1 MNQQIA
7 HRNVGVAQVGAEDV
21 FAEEFSKFAA
31 GRMTAEEGAALMSR
45 AVKLGMAVANI
56 FFEAAEERREDG
68 VLILL
73 RKGVN
78 LTAIELGIVTL
89 AVNDASCTANQARIY
104 FAAFIQ
110 DNNRNAE
117 GVRLN
122 LLKFAGEGLI
132 GRHDGDGN
140 LGEVGVVE
148 VDDFAF
154 AFKS

>member
-45 AVKLGMAVANI
+45 AV
-56 FFEAAEERREDG
+56 
-68 VLILL
+68 
-73 RKGVN
+73 N

-89 AVNDASCTANQARIY
+89 AVNDAGCTANQARIY

>member
-1 MNQQIA
+1 
-7 HRNVGVAQVGAEDV
+7 
-21 FAEEFSKFAA
+21 
-31 GRMTAEEGAALMSR
+31 
-45 AVKLGMAVANI
+45 MAVADI

-89 AVNDASCTANQARIY
+89 AVNDARCTADQARIY
-104 FAAFIQ
+104 FAAFVQ
-110 DNNRNAE
+110 DNHRNAE

-122 LLKFAGEGLI
+122 LLKFAGEGFI

-148 VDDFAF
+148 VNDFAF